1 MRTKVDL
8 ISGVSIL
15 REKIKQGL
23 LSGMFLLAGGGF
35 ANAQSSARTV
45 ISINDYW
52 QFHKGKASED
62 TLLDKWQI
70 VQIPHT
76 WNAQDVM
83 DDTPGYYRGVGWYR
97 KRIPVNPSFQ
107 GRDVALYFEG
117 AGQEAEVFING
128 AKAGSHKGGYTGFF
142 VTATPYLKFDGKDN
156 INEILVKVDNSYN
169 ENLPPLSAD
178 FTFYGGLYR
187 DVYLVASDQV
197 HFSFDRKGSQSV
209 FITTPDVSAEKAEV
223 EIKAEVFN
231 GSNASRKLNVATVL
245 KDRKG
250 NQVSL
255 QQSKYTI
262 AAGKEIS
269 FTQRLPSVRQPHL
282 WSPEDPFLYTLYISI
297 TDANTGKKLDELTQP
312 VGFRWFKFDAA
323 TGFHL
328 NGKPYK
334 LVGASRHQDYKGLG
348 NAVPDELARKDMQ
361 LLKKMGGNF
370 LRIAHYPQDPA
381 ILEAC
386 DELGILASVEIPL
399 VNEITESEEF
409 YQNSLSMQMEMIR
422 QNFNHPSV
430 VLWCHMNEILLQG
443 RYNND
448 KPRQQTYFRSIE
460 KLAQTMD
467 SIARKTDPYRGTMI
481 AHHGDFEKYR
491 QAGLTAITDVV
502 GWNLYSGWYGGKI
515 EDFPSFLERHH
526 RELPNK
532 VLVVSEYGAD
542 ADPRI
547 RSFKPVKFDKSVE
560 YTTRFHQ
567 YYIYEMLK
575 RPFVA
580 GAMIWNLADFNSET
594 RGETMPH
601 MNNKGMLTDDRVP
614 KDPYYLYQA
623 VLSKH
628 PFIKITSSSWT
639 ERTGIADSVS
649 AVCLQ
654 PLQVASN
661 LDSVEVL
668 LNGKSIGKNKVIE
681 ALTAWSVPFAEGKNK
696 LLAKGYK
703 DGKWFTDEMDVD
715 FTMIPFSLKDE
726 RLPFRQLNVMLGA
739 DRYYIDQ
746 KRKQVWIPDQSY
758 RSGAWGST
766 GGKIYKLPGNARLS
780 YGTDRAIAATD
791 DDPIYQTQLVG
802 IEQYKLDVPP
812 GRYEL
817 TLHFAELQGGAVKG
831 LVYNLENSARTEDST
846 ARIFS
851 VMINDQSVLE
861 NFDIAKQYGVVTAV
875 SKKVRVDVKDE
886 KGIVLVF
893 KAMKGEPV
901 LNALQVV
908 KID

>member
-1 MRTKVDL
+1 MRTKADSIL
-8 ISGVSIL
+8 DVSIL
-15 REKIKQGL
+15 KRKIRAGL
-23 LSGMFLLAGGGF
+23 FTSVFLLAATGF
-35 ANAQSSARTV
+35 AQAQSRVRTV

-52 QFHKGKASED
+52 QFHKGKLPED
-62 TLLDKWQI
+62 TLQDKWQM
-70 VQIPHT
+70 VQVPHT

-83 DDTPGYYRGVGWYR
+83 DDAPGYYRGVGWYR
-97 KRIPVNPSFQ
+97 KRIAVNPSFRD
-107 GRDVALYFEG
+107 RDVALYFEG

-128 AKAGSHKGGYTGFF
+128 KKAGSHKGGYTGFF
-142 VTATPYLKFDGKDN
+142 IPASAYLQFDGKDN
-156 INEILVKVDNSYN
+156 INEVLVKVDNSYN

-187 DVYLVASDQV
+187 DVYLVAADPV
-197 HFSFDRKGSQSV
+197 HFSFDAKGSQSV
-209 FITTPDVSAEKAEV
+209 FVTTPSVTADKAEIEVRGDVSNKGNTA
-223 EIKAEVFN
+223 
-231 GSNASRKLNVATVL
+231 RKLSITTVL
-245 KDRKG
+245 KDKKG

-255 QQSKYTI
+255 QQAKYTLD
-262 AAGKEIS
+262 AGKETS
-269 FTQRLPSVRQPHL
+269 FSQRMPPVRQPHL

-297 TDANTGKKLDELTQP
+297 VDAGTGKMLDELTQP
-312 VGFRWFKFDAA
+312 VGFRWFSFDGA

-361 LLKKMGGNF
+361 HLKKMGGNF
-370 LRIAHYPQDPA
+370 LRVAHYPQDPS
-381 ILEAC
+381 ILAAC

-409 YQNSLSMQMEMIR
+409 FRNSLDMQMEMIR

-430 VLWCHMNEILLQG
+430 VMWCHMNEILLQG

-448 KPRQQTYFRSIE
+448 KPRQQVYFRSIE

-502 GWNLYSGWYGGKI
+502 GWNLYSGWYGGKM

-547 RSFKPVKFDKSVE
+547 RSFKPTKFDKSVE

-601 MNNKGMLTDDRVP
+601 MNNKGLLTDDRIA

-623 VLSKH
+623 ILTKQ
-628 PFIKITSSSWT
+628 PFIKITSASWN
-639 ERTGIADSVS
+639 ERTGIANSTTGL
-649 AVCLQ
+649 CMQ

-661 LDSVEVL
+661 LDSVELL
-668 LNGKSIGKNKVIE
+668 LNGKSIGKNAVVE
-681 ALTAWSVPFAEGKNK
+681 ALAAWSVPFTDGKNK

-703 DGKWFTDEMDVD
+703 DGKWYTDEMDIN
-715 FTMIPFSLKDE
+715 FTMLPFSLKDG
-726 RLPFRQLNVMLGA
+726 RYPFRQLNILLGA

-746 KRKQVWIPDQSY
+746 KRKQVWIPDQPY
-758 RSGAWGST
+758 RAGAWGSV
-766 GGKIYKLPGNARLS
+766 GGKMFKLTNNTRLP
-780 YGTDRAIAATD
+780 YGSDRAIAATD
-791 DDPIYQTQLVG
+791 DDPLYQTQQTG
-802 IEQYKLDVPP
+802 IERYKLDVPQ
-812 GRYEL
+812 GTYEL

-851 VMINDQSVLE
+851 VLINDQPVLE
-861 NFDIAKQYGVVTAV
+861 NVDIAKQYGVATAV
-875 SKKVRVDVKDE
+875 SKKVRVNVKDE
-886 KGIVLVF
+886 KGITLTF
-893 KAMKGEPV
+893 KTVKGEAV

>member
-1 MRTKVDL
+1 MRIKADS
-8 ISGVSIL
+8 ISSVSIL
-15 REKIKQGL
+15 KEKIKQGIL
-23 LSGMFLLAGGGF
+23 GGIFLLAGTGV
-35 ANAQSSARTV
+35 AQAQSPARTV

-52 QFHKGKASED
+52 QFHKGKSVDD
-62 TLLDKWQI
+62 TLQDKWQI
-70 VQIPHT
+70 IQVPHT

-83 DDTPGYYRGVGWYR
+83 DDVPGYYRGVGWYR
-97 KRIPVNPSFQ
+97 KRIPVSSSFRDQ
-107 GRDVALYFEG
+107 DVALYFEG

-128 AKAGSHKGGYTGFF
+128 KKAGSHKGGYTGFYIP
-142 VTATPYLKFDGKDN
+142 VSRYLQFDGKDN
-156 INEILVKVDNSYN
+156 VNEILVKVDNSYN

-187 DVYLVASDQV
+187 DVYLVAADPV
-197 HFSFDRKGSQSV
+197 HFSYDSKGSQSV
-209 FITTPDVSAEKAEV
+209 FITTPEVNAEMARIEV
-223 EIKAEVFN
+223 KGDVFN
-231 GSNASRKLNVATVL
+231 AGNTSRKLTITTVL
-245 KDRKG
+245 KDAKG

-255 QQSKYTI
+255 QQMKLTLG
-262 AAGKEIS
+262 AGKEGVFS
-269 FTQRLPSVRQPHL
+269 QHMPSVRQPAL
-282 WSPEDPFLYTLYISI
+282 WSPEDPYLYKLYISI
-297 TDANTGKKLDELTQP
+297 TDAATGKKLDELTQP
-312 VGFRWFKFDAA
+312 VGFRWFRFDPA

-361 LLKKMGGNF
+361 QLKKMGGNF
-370 LRIAHYPQDPA
+370 LRVAHYPQDPA

-386 DELGILASVEIPL
+386 DELGILTSVEIPL

-409 YQNSLSMQMEMIR
+409 FQNSLHMQMEMIR

-448 KPRQQTYFRSIE
+448 KPRQLVYLRSIE

-502 GWNLYSGWYGGKI
+502 GWNLYSGWYGGKM
-515 EDFPSFLERHH
+515 EDFSSFLERHH

-547 RSFKPVKFDKSVE
+547 RSFNPVKFDKSVE

-580 GAMIWNLADFNSET
+580 AAMIWNLADFNSET

-601 MNNKGMLTDDRVP
+601 MNNKGLLTDDRMA

-623 VLSKH
+623 VLLKD
-628 PFIKITSSSWT
+628 PFIKITSSSWKQ
-639 ERTGIADSVS
+639 RTGIADSVS
-649 AVCLQ
+649 GLCVQ

-661 LDSVEVL
+661 LDSVEL
-668 LNGKSIGKNKVIE
+668 FLNGKSIGKNKVIE
-681 ALTAWSVPFAEGKNK
+681 ALTAWSVPFADGKNK

-703 DGKWFTDEMDVD
+703 DGKWFTDEMDID
-715 FTMIPFSLKDE
+715 FTMLPFSLKDD
-726 RLPFRQLNVMLGA
+726 RFPFRQLNIMLGA

-746 KRKQVWIPDQSY
+746 KRKQIWIPDQSY

-766 GGKIYKLPGNARLS
+766 GGKIFKLPANARLS

-791 DDPIYQTQLVG
+791 DDPIYQTQQIG
-802 IEQYKLDVPP
+802 IEQYKLDVPQ
-812 GRYEL
+812 GKYEI

-831 LVYNLENSARTEDST
+831 LVYNLENSVRTEDTT
-846 ARIFS
+846 ARVFTL
-851 VMINDQSVLE
+851 MINDQTVLE
-861 NFDIAKQYGVVTAV
+861 NFDIAKQYGVATAV
-875 SKKVRVDVKDE
+875 SKKVRLDVKDD
-886 KGIVLVF
+886 KGIMLMF
-893 KAMKGEPV
+893 KPVKGEAM

-908 KID
+908 KLD

>member
-1 MRTKVDL
+1 
-8 ISGVSIL
+8 
-15 REKIKQGL
+15 
-23 LSGMFLLAGGGF
+23 
-35 ANAQSSARTV
+35 
-45 ISINDYW
+45 
-52 QFHKGKASED
+52 
-62 TLLDKWQI
+62 
-70 VQIPHT
+70 
-76 WNAQDVM
+76 
-83 DDTPGYYRGVGWYR
+83 
-97 KRIPVNPSFQ
+97 
-107 GRDVALYFEG
+107 
-117 AGQEAEVFING
+117 
-128 AKAGSHKGGYTGFF
+128 
-142 VTATPYLKFDGKDN
+142 
-156 INEILVKVDNSYN
+156 
-169 ENLPPLSAD
+169 
-178 FTFYGGLYR
+178 
-187 DVYLVASDQV
+187 DQV
-197 HFSFDRKGSQSV
+197 HFSFDKKGSQSV
-209 FITTPDVSAEKAEV
+209 FITTPDVNAEKAEIEV
-223 EIKAEVFN
+223 KADVLN
-231 GSNASRKLNVATVL
+231 SSNTNRKLNITAVL
-245 KDRKG
+245 KDKKG

-255 QQSKYTI
+255 QQGKYTI

-269 FTQRLPSVRQPHL
+269 FIQRMPSVSQPHL
-282 WSPEDPFLYTLYISI
+282 WSPEDPFLYTLHISI
-297 TDANTGKKLDELTQP
+297 TDATTGKKLDELTQP

-370 LRIAHYPQDPA
+370 LRVAHYPQDPA

-399 VNEITESEEF
+399 VNEITESDEF
-409 YQNSLSMQMEMIR
+409 YQNSLNMQMEMIR

-502 GWNLYSGWYGGKI
+502 GWNLYSGWYGGKM
-515 EDFPSFLERHH
+515 EDFPSFLDRHH

-567 YYIYEMLK
+567 YYIHEMLK

-580 GAMIWNLADFNSET
+580 AAMIWNLADFNSET

-601 MNNKGMLTDDRVP
+601 MNNKGLLTDERVA

-623 VLSKH
+623 VLSKD
-628 PFIKITSSSWT
+628 PFLKITSSSWT
-639 ERTGIADSVS
+639 QRTGIADSVS
-649 AVCLQ
+649 GLCIQ

-661 LDSVEVL
+661 LDSIEVF
-668 LNGKSIGKNKVIE
+668 LNGNSIGKNKVIE
-681 ALTAWSVPFAEGKNK
+681 ALTAWSVPFANGKNK

-726 RLPFRQLNVMLGA
+726 RFPFRQLNIMLGA
-739 DRYYIDQ
+739 DRYYIDR
-746 KRKQVWIPDQSY
+746 KRKQVWIPDQPY
-758 RSGAWGST
+758 RPGAWGSA
-766 GGKIYKLPGNARLS
+766 GGKTFKLVSNARLS
-780 YGTDRAIAATD
+780 YGSDRAIAATD
-791 DDPIYQTQLVG
+791 DDPIYQTQLTG

-851 VMINDQSVLE
+851 VMINDQAVLE
-861 NFDIAKQYGVVTAV
+861 NFDIAKQYGVATAV
-875 SKKVRVDVKDE
+875 SKKVRLDVKDE
-886 KGIVLVF
+886 KGITLMF
-893 KAMKGEPV
+893 KSIKGEAV
-901 LNALQVV
+901 LNALQVI
-908 KID
+908 KLD

>member
-1 MRTKVDL
+1 MRTKADL
-8 ISGVSIL
+8 ISDVSIL
-15 REKIKQGL
+15 KRKIRAGL
-23 LSGMFLLAGGGF
+23 FSSVFLLAASGF
-35 ANAQSSARTV
+35 AQAQLPARTV
-45 ISINDYW
+45 ISINDHW
-52 QFHKGKASED
+52 QFHKGKSSED
-62 TLLDKWQI
+62 TLQDKWQM
-70 VQIPHT
+70 VQVPHT
-76 WNAQDVM
+76 WNALDVM
-83 DDTPGYYRGVGWYR
+83 DDAPGYYRGVGWYK
-97 KRIPVNPSFQ
+97 KRIAVNPSFRD
-107 GRDVALYFEG
+107 RDVALYFEG

-128 AKAGSHKGGYTGFF
+128 KKAGSHKGGYTGFF
-142 VTATPYLKFDGKDN
+142 IPATAYFQFDGKDN

-187 DVYLVASDQV
+187 DVYLVAADAV
-197 HFSFDRKGSQSV
+197 HFSFDAKGSQSV
-209 FITTPDVSAEKAEV
+209 FITTPLVSAEKATIEV
-223 EIKAEVFN
+223 KGDV
-231 GSNASRKLNVATVL
+231 SNKSSALRKLSIVTVL
-245 KDRKG
+245 KDKKG

-255 QQSKYTI
+255 QQAKLTVEP
-262 AAGKEIS
+262 GKDAS
-269 FTQRLPSVRQPHL
+269 FRQQMPAVRQPRL
-282 WSPEDPFLYTLYISI
+282 WSPEDPFLYTLSISI
-297 TDANTGKKLDELTQP
+297 TDAATGEKLDEVTQP
-312 VGFRWFKFDAA
+312 VGFRWFSFDGA
-323 TGFHL
+323 TGFQL

-348 NAVPDELARKDMQ
+348 NAVPDELARKDIQ
-361 LLKKMGGNF
+361 HLKKMGGNF
-370 LRIAHYPQDPA
+370 LRVAHYPQDPS
-381 ILEAC
+381 ILAAC

-409 YQNSLSMQMEMIR
+409 YRNSLDMQMEMIR

-430 VLWCHMNEILLQG
+430 VMWCHMNEILLQG

-448 KPRQQTYFRSIE
+448 KPRQQIYLKSIE
-460 KLAQTMD
+460 RLAQTMD

-491 QAGLTAITDVV
+491 QAGLTAITDVI
-502 GWNLYSGWYGGKI
+502 GWNLYSGWYGGKM

-547 RSFKPVKFDKSVE
+547 RSFKPIKFDKSVE

-601 MNNKGMLTDDRVP
+601 MNNKGLLTADRIA

-623 VLSKH
+623 VLTKE
-628 PFIKITSSSWT
+628 PFIKITSSSWI
-639 ERTGIADSVS
+639 ERTGIADSSTGLCV
-649 AVCLQ
+649 Q

-661 LDSVEVL
+661 LDSVELL
-668 LNGKSIGKNKVIE
+668 LNGKIIGKSAIIE
-681 ALTAWSVPFAEGKNK
+681 ALASWSVPFADGKNK
-696 LLAKGYK
+696 ILAKGYK
-703 DGKWFTDEMDVD
+703 DGKWYSDEMDIN
-715 FTMIPFSLKDE
+715 FTMIPYSLKDE
-726 RLPFRQLNVMLGA
+726 RYPFRQINILLGA

-746 KRKQVWIPDQSY
+746 HRKQVWIPDQAY
-758 RSGAWGST
+758 RPGAWGSL
-766 GGKIYKLPGNARLS
+766 GGKIFKLTGNTRLP
-780 YGTDRAIAATD
+780 YGSDRAIAATD
-791 DDPIYQTQLVG
+791 DDPLYQTQQTG
-802 IEQYKLDVPP
+802 IEQYKLDVPQ
-812 GRYEL
+812 GTYEL

-831 LVYNLENSARTEDST
+831 LVYNLENSARAEDST
-846 ARIFS
+846 SRIFT
-851 VMINDQSVLE
+851 VLINDQPVLE
-861 NFDIAKQYGVVTAV
+861 NFDIARQYGVATAV
-875 SKKVRVDVKDE
+875 SKKARIDVKDE
-886 KGIVLVF
+886 KGITLVF
-893 KAMKGEPV
+893 KAIKGEPV